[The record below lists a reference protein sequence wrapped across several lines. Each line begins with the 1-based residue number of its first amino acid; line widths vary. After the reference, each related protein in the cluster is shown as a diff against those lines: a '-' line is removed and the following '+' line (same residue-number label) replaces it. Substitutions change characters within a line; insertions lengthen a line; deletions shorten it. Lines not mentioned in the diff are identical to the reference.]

1 MRMSG
6 FKLGMVGLVAMA
18 VSASPALPDNKR
30 IMSISAARVVAERNL
45 VESVYGLKL
54 RGTESVEDMVAA
66 NFEESTESKTSA
78 LISGI
83 KYVSTEYDKEKDIA
97 KVTAEVQLPSIT
109 NVDGVTVDLK
119 GKIFR
124 RIGFGTATPASAEPL
139 KALRAAELDA
149 YKQLMKRLVGFTL
162 ESETTVQNFILTS
175 DVIKTKVLATLFMA
189 ELLDYGWEDTGDA
202 WVRLGLNLKDMAD
215 IIGQRVIDIDGD
227 MIDVTGYGA
236 QAGDPVAAPAFKAET
251 AASPTATN

>member
-1 MRMSG
+1 MRVLG
-6 FKLGMVGLVAMA
+6 FRVGLVGLLVMA
-18 VSASPALPDNKR
+18 VSAAPALPDNKR
-30 IMSISAARVVAERNL
+30 ILSISAARVVAERNL

-54 RGTESVEDMVAA
+54 RGSESVEDMVAA
-66 NFEESTESKTSA
+66 NFEETTESKTSA

-83 KYVSTEYDKEKDIA
+83 KYVSTEYDKDKDIA
-97 KVTAEVQLPSIT
+97 KVEAEVQLPSIT

-119 GKIFR
+119 GKVFR
-124 RIGFGTATPASAEPL
+124 RVGFGTATPASAEPL

-175 DVIKTKVLATLFMA
+175 DVIKTKVLATLFLA

-202 WVRLGLNLKDMAD
+202 WVKLGLNLKDMGD
-215 IIGQRVIDIDGD
+215 IIGQQVVDIDGD
-227 MIDVTGYGA
+227 MVEVTGYGA
-236 QAGDPVAAPAFKAET
+236 QAGDAVAPPAFQ
-251 AASPTATN
+251 PTAEPAAAATN